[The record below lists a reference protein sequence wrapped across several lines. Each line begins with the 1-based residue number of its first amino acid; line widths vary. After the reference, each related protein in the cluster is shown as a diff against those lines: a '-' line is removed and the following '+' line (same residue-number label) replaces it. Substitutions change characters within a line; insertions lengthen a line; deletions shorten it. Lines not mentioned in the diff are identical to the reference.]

1 MKFVECVPA
10 LRAGKKIKLSMWKTN
25 NAHWYM
31 HESGVV
37 MCHFDGFPDI
47 PVTQVFPSDLMKLMD
62 DRWEIIDEKVKKLFI
77 SQPMNGKSDEEIL
90 AVREQAIKT
99 AKKMIGCEVEVIDSF
114 FQNAP
119 ADAKPLWYLG
129 ESLKLLSTAD
139 VAYFAEGWNEA
150 RGCKIEHECAK
161 EYGIDRIEM

>member
-1 MKFVECVPA
+1 MKFSEVVLA
-10 LRAGKKIKLSMWKTN
+10 LKAGKKIKLSMWKK
-25 NAHWYM
+25 AYWYM
-31 HESGVV
+31 DEDGMLMNHFEEGDEVPAALMFSRCLLMV
-37 MCHFDGFPDI
+37 M
-47 PVTQVFPSDLMKLMD
+47 SNK
-62 DRWEIIDEKVKKLFI
+62 WEIVDEKVKKLFI

-99 AKKMIGCEVEVIDSF
+99 AKEMIGCEVEVIDSF

-139 VAYFAEGWNEA
+139 VAYFAEGWDEA
-150 RGCKIEHECAK
+150 RGCKIERECAK